1 VQIVAH
7 APKVLAVGIDAP
19 RAPLDKKLISQEI
32 SRYWRVSVVEV
43 TGSTQD
49 DLFQLASSGT
59 AIPKTILASEYQTSG
74 RGRLDRTFEAASHS
88 ALTFSIYIEPKVARD
103 EWSFLTLLAGVSV
116 HEALHALDPQISV
129 GVKWPNDLLI
139 GEKKFVG
146 MIAQATEK
154 GVVLGI
160 GVNVGMSAKE
170 LPVPNATSLAIE
182 GFSVLD
188 RNLILAAI
196 INHFEINLEMW
207 EHDKS
212 FLAEYRVA
220 SVTIG
225 SEVEVTLPG
234 GEVIQS
240 KAIDV
245 SDSGALMLADG
256 REVTVGDVVHLR

>member
-1 VQIVAH
+1 M
-7 APKVLAVGIDAP
+7 
-19 RAPLDKKLISQEI
+19 
-32 SRYWRVSVVEV
+32 VEV

-49 DLFQLASSGT
+49 DLFQLASSGS

-74 RGRLDRTFEAASHS
+74 RGRLDRTFEAATHS
-88 ALTFSIYIEPKVARD
+88 ALTFSLYIEPKVARE
-103 EWSFLTLLAGVSV
+103 EWSFLTLLAGLSV

-154 GVVLGI
+154 GVILGI
-160 GVNVGMSAKE
+160 GINVGMSEEE
-170 LPVPNATSLAIE
+170 LPVANATSLALE
-182 GFSVLD
+182 DFSILD

-212 FLAEYRVA
+212 FLTEYRSA
-220 SVTIG
+220 SETIG
-225 SEVEVTLPG
+225 SNVEITLPG

-240 KAIDV
+240 KAVDI
-245 SDSGALMLADG
+245 SDSGALLLSDG